1 MLRQTGVQ
9 PVRSRVRRFAVWP
22 AIDLLFSIG
31 VLLMAGAF
39 VGDHWR
45 DLQLVLP
52 ALVVVAGATALGVSS
67 ILQLQRVGELDW
79 CGPIA
84 EIQRG
89 LEKLRG
95 LKIRQ
100 FKWVILCSPLVGF
113 CALIVGTHRGV
124 EYLTADRVHILDRLD
139 PGWVAANYAFGVL
152 FVPVGYFVARALAAR
167 FHRRSW
173 WQAALDDLSGR
184 SLKSA
189 AREIEHW
196 ANL

>member
-1 MLRQTGVQ
+1 MPRIERLR
-9 PVRSRVRRFAVWP
+9 A
-22 AIDLLFSIG
+22 
-31 VLLMAGAF
+31 
-39 VGDHWR
+39 
-45 DLQLVLP
+45 
-52 ALVVVAGATALGVSS
+52 
-67 ILQLQRVGELDW
+67 
-79 CGPIA
+79 
-84 EIQRG
+84 
-89 LEKLRG
+89 

-100 FKWVILCSPLVGF
+100 FKWIILWSPLVGF
-113 CALIVGTHRGV
+113 CALIVGAHRGV

-152 FVPVGYFVARALAAR
+152 FVPVGYFVARALATR

-196 ANL
+196 ASL